1 LPPTSVRA
9 LNNGLAGDA
18 TPCQIYL
25 DAQTTSL
32 PIRSVVVAGGG
43 RSRKERVT
51 PSSFRSFQASSS
63 LSALG
68 IGSDREEGKSFMA
81 VLVLNSSLQPLSV
94 IPERRLIVLL
104 SKQKVT
110 FVDDSVRQLIEESI
124 QARRLE
130 LERPVIVQLL
140 ANVRIPRIALQPT
153 RSNILLRDEE
163 SCQYCGKRSRELTLD
178 HVVPRSRG
186 GQSTWENLVASC
198 KACNGKKGNR
208 LPKEV
213 NMRLLRQPRPL
224 TQEYAGFFLLRYP
237 KLREAYEEF
246 LLSAQRGISHGL
258 SA

>member
-1 LPPTSVRA
+1 MPRCAKSTWTRKRLYSLSIKSSSQAVVEA
-9 LNNGLAGDA
+9 LRKG
-18 TPCQIYL
+18 
-25 DAQTTSL
+25 SL
-32 PIRSVVVAGGG
+32 PS
-43 RSRKERVT
+43 
-51 PSSFRSFQASSS
+51 PSLSYSEASSS

-68 IGSDREEGKSFMA
+68 TGSDREEGKSFMP

-110 FVDDSVRQLIEESI
+110 FVDDSVRQVIEESI

-140 ANVRIPRIALQPT
+140 ANVRIPRMALQPT
-153 RSNILLRDEE
+153 RSNILLRDDET
-163 SCQYCGKRSRELTLD
+163 CQYCGKHSRDLTLD

-198 KACNGKKGNR
+198 KVCNGKKGNH
-208 LPKEV
+208 LLKEV
-213 NMRLLRQPRPL
+213 NMRLQRQPRAL
-224 TQEYAGFFLLRYP
+224 TKEYAGFFLLRYP

-246 LLSAQRGISHGL
+246 LLSAQGGVRQEL